1 MKTKSRVTEAGEANG
16 CMVAIFMVIGM
27 IALALVI
34 CMFDGGGS
42 NTKHTDEEAERDAY
56 QAKQTE
62 EKQIAEEK
70 IDKDAREQTPRDRQQ
85 SSGSA
90 MNGYTWRGL
99 SYEAR
104 MIFCNTCA
112 ARVQSRKPGITGQL
126 IFDSLQEFYTTT
138 DPKLLS
144 QPATDIAALTIAA
157 F

>member
-1 MKTKSRVTEAGEANG
+1 
-16 CMVAIFMVIGM
+16 
-27 IALALVI
+27 
-34 CMFDGGGS
+34 
-42 NTKHTDEEAERDAY
+42 
-56 QAKQTE
+56 
-62 EKQIAEEK
+62 
-70 IDKDAREQTPRDRQQ
+70 
-85 SSGSA
+85 
-90 MNGYTWRGL
+90 MNGYTWRGF